1 MVITRIGPVSF
12 AKIAGTLYLILGFII
27 GAVVSAVAM
36 AGGFA
41 SRAGSG
47 SGGIGMVMGAASIII
62 FPLLYGCF
70 GFVASFIAAWLYN
83 VLAGLVGGIEIET
96 R

>member
-1 MVITRIGPVSF
+1 MVITRIRPVSF

-27 GAVVSAVAM
+27 GAIVSAVAM

-70 GFVASFIAAWLYN
+70 GFVASLIAAWLYN

-96 R
+96 Q